1 MRHKMS
7 YLETRSADLEAVI
20 TDLEN
25 LNSKCVEMKKIRDS
39 QLMDKYIEG
48 NPEEELAKFLE
59 DSQVIKGIDEE
70 DEDCKWVEDHWWV
83 GVNKGDEE

>member
-1 MRHKMS
+1 MS

-25 LNSKCVEMKKIRDS
+25 LNSRCVEMKKIRDS

-59 DSQVIKGIDEE
+59 DSQVIKGINEE
-70 DEDCKWVEDHWWV
+70 DEDCEWVENHWWV
-83 GVNKGDEE
+83 GVNKGDEADYES